1 MDVLPTIMA
10 HDKRMD
16 RNCRSFINDQSFR
29 NLTSVRVP
37 ETIPSNSVPLEL
49 SEEGNFSTLTS
60 RRFKTLTLETAVLI
74 RKQDWNTLHIFII
87 RLFQKKQSS
96 LESGELA
103 LLYEIIRN
111 IQNTQAVCFIFDYFK
126 KQLLTKGMIILREDI
141 RQNIVGGNLLKLM
154 EETWEDFFNKIL
166 PLLDACMVHVKT
178 REHVTIR
185 QTALISFRDLVVLKL
200 DTAGAISSA
209 TDVIPH
215 GIKHMLLI
223 LQNVKDQYPPCK
235 NKLKLESLVAKVV
248 TPFLGF
254 TGLYYDGEGPV
265 VLSKEPQL
273 VTRQRLSD
281 GGRRISRPFSL
292 QPKQLETLNEMFL
305 SALCKQKDDK
315 DHRTKTHS
323 CCFINK

>member
-141 RQNIVGGNLLKLM
+141 RQNIVG
-154 EETWEDFFNKIL
+154 
-166 PLLDACMVHVKT
+166 
-178 REHVTIR
+178 
-185 QTALISFRDLVVLKL
+185 
-200 DTAGAISSA
+200 AISSA

>member
-103 LLYEIIRN
+103 LLYEIIRVIYISRN

-166 PLLDACMVHVKT
+166 PLLDACMVHVK
-178 REHVTIR
+178 
-185 QTALISFRDLVVLKL
+185 VLL
-200 DTAGAISSA
+200 SSAISSA